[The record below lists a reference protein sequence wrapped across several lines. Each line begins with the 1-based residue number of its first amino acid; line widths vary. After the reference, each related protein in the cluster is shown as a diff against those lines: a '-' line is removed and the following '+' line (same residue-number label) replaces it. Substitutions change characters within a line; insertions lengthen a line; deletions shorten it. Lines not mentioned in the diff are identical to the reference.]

1 MFSRR
6 TSWNLTPNAFTR
18 ALEAHRREGG
28 ELLDLTASNPTQAGL
43 RYDRQ
48 AILAALASPDGL
60 KYHPEPKGLLSAREA
75 VAGYYRDQE
84 GANAGSGLSG
94 GDAPISAGSIFLTVS
109 TSEAY
114 SFVFRLLCNPDDEI
128 LAPTPSY
135 PLFEFL
141 AGLQD
146 VNLVPYLLF
155 YDHGWHIDFH
165 SLEKALTPRTRAI
178 ILVHP
183 NNPTG
188 SYVSRS
194 EAEQL
199 NALCRRRDL
208 ALVVDEVFLDYSLR
222 GRQFSFAFNRAAL
235 TFTLSGISKISGLPQ
250 MKLAW
255 LAASGPEPL
264 LLPAISRL
272 EMIAD
277 TYLSQNA
284 PIQHAAPALLAQRH
298 GIREQLSAR
307 VGVNLAELDRQ
318 LAAPSLASRLEVDGG
333 WYVVLRVPAARS
345 DEEFAIALLEKR
357 NVLVQPGYFYDF
369 HADGYLVLSLIT
381 PEEEFAE
388 GARRMLEFLKIGN

>member
-18 ALEAHRREGG
+18 ALEAHRRGG
-28 ELLDLTASNPTQAGL
+28 GQLLDLTASNPTQTGL
-43 RYDRQ
+43 QYDTK
-48 AILAALASPDGL
+48 AILEALARPDGL
-60 KYHPEPKGLLSAREA
+60 RYHPEPKGLPAAREA
-75 VAGYYRDQE
+75 VAGYYRDLAE
-84 GANAGSGLSG
+84 TYAASGPAGP
-94 GDAPISAGSIFLTVS
+94 DAQVPADSILLTVS

-128 LAPTPSY
+128 LVPTPSY

-146 VNLVPYLLF
+146 VKLTPYSLF

-165 SLEKALTPRTRAI
+165 SVEKALTPRTRAI

-188 SYVSRS
+188 SYVSRP

-199 NALCRRRDL
+199 NELCRQRDL

-222 GRQFSFAFNRAAL
+222 GPQFSFAFNRAAL

-255 LAASGPEPL
+255 LAASGPEAL
-264 LLPAISRL
+264 LVPAMSRL

-277 TYLSQNA
+277 TYLSMSA
-284 PIQHAAPALLAQRH
+284 PIQHAAPVLLAQRH
-298 GIREQLSAR
+298 GVRQQLMAR

-318 LAAPSLASRLEVDGG
+318 LAAQALCSRLEVEGG
-333 WYVVLRVPAARS
+333 WYAVLRAPATRS
-345 DEEFAIALLEKR
+345 DEDLAIALLHQR

-369 HADGYLVLSLIT
+369 HADGYLVISLIT
-381 PEEEFAE
+381 PEAEFAE
-388 GARRMLEFLKIGN
+388 GVRRALEFLKDL